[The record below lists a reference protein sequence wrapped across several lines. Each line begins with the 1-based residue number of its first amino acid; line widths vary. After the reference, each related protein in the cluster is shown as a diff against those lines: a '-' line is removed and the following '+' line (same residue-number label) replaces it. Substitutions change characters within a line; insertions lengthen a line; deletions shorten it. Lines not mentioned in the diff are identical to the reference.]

1 MSDWHLLIESP
12 EKIEECFLAA
22 AENDAAQL
30 TRLSALARNITPN
43 LFSKWP
49 ADVRQAWTD
58 GSELFVD
65 AVGNLTDNQAVITW
79 LLQTANCGYDSPLFR
94 DALAT
99 GTRMAFPD
107 YLDPA
112 GIISALGIHDPAVT
126 TRQIHNRWRR
136 LELLDEQR
144 RCCHPAYGAGIVEE
158 VDALTSEVRV
168 QFDRHQVLPLDV
180 FLDTVQMVKSDSLLD
195 KILSKKC
202 SKSVLEKSNVLP
214 ELVASL
220 VPPKADARFFKRCLV
235 PGFMTEKA
243 YTKAVSTGSIASVSK
258 AKTDEITRTV
268 ADSRSAHELAG
279 VLNILKEVEFG
290 EQEIANINRLLT
302 MCSSKV
308 DQAELMRDIVVR
320 IWLLA
325 PNALWLVEGLK
336 TDLAD
341 AAVFKHEERFIR
353 LTDELS
359 GKAVI
364 AWLSASATAL
374 GPDAFFKLAVQLPLR
389 LLTAVEQAIK
399 ELDWDKQNFIDAA
412 VHGLRTAA
420 TCDMVLWLWRSKCPE
435 KKVLRDITLIMKA
448 LAAPV
453 KGSFLRSNRELRKIV
468 VTDVKFHKFLMEDRS
483 IDSSRALVRA
493 VEHSAVLD
501 SGERQSMLV
510 RLVRSFPQLRSII
523 EKRGG
528 PVKKKAIQQMTSIRS
543 YETRRLELEE
553 IINVKIP
560 ENSRAIAVAREHG
573 DLRENA
579 EFKAAKDEQ
588 AYLTARRNEL
598 EDGLDNIRAVEF
610 SSNQAK
616 QVIPGSMFDLQL
628 EDGSS
633 TTYYL
638 LGLWDSDPAKNMLSY
653 ETPLGAAVLSAK
665 EGDEIE
671 LPGGGTAEVR
681 HISPL
686 PKDILTWLNQFE
698 SK

>member
-1 MSDWHLLIESP
+1 MSDWQELIEQP

-22 AENDAAQL
+22 ADNDPVSLATLNAL
-30 TRLSALARNITPN
+30 TKNISPN

-49 ADVRQAWTD
+49 SRVRQAWMG

-65 AVGNLTDNQAVITW
+65 AVGHIVDTPEVITW

-94 DALAT
+94 DALVT
-99 GTRMAFPD
+99 GVRTAFPD

-112 GIISALGIHDPAVT
+112 GMISALGVHDSAVS

-136 LELLDEQR
+136 FELLDEGR
-144 RCCHPAYGAGIVEE
+144 HCCHAAYGAGIVDE

-168 QFDRHQVLPLDV
+168 NFDRLQVLPLDV
-180 FLDTVQMVKSDSLLD
+180 FLDTVQMVKSDSVLE
-195 KILSKKC
+195 KILSGKC
-202 SKSVLEKSNVLP
+202 PKAILDKSNLLP
-214 ELVASL
+214 DLVASL
-220 VPPKADARFFKRCLV
+220 VPPKANSRFFKRCLV
-235 PGFMTEKA
+235 PAFMTDK
-243 YTKAVSTGSIASVSK
+243 TFNKAVATGSVAAVAK
-258 AKTDEITRTV
+258 GKTDEATRTV
-268 ADSRSAHELAG
+268 ADARSAHELVG
-279 VLNILKEVEFG
+279 VLDTLKEVQFG
-290 EQEIANINRLLT
+290 EEEIANVNRLLT
-302 MCSSKV
+302 MCSSKA

-320 IWLLA
+320 IWMLD
-325 PNALWLVEGLK
+325 PNAPWLVEGLK

-341 AAVFKHEERFIR
+341 AAVFKSEERFIR

-374 GPDAFFKLAVQLPLR
+374 DPDIFFKLAVRLPLR
-389 LLTAVEQAIK
+389 LLTAVEQAVAD
-399 ELDWDKQNFIDAA
+399 LGLDKQNLIDAA
-412 VHGLRTAA
+412 VHGLRTSG
-420 TCDMVLWLWRSKCPE
+420 TCDMALWLWRSKCPE
-435 KKVLRDITLIMKA
+435 KKALRDITLLMKA

-453 KGSFLRSNRELRKIV
+453 KGSFLRSNRDLRKIV
-468 VTDVKFHKFLMEDRS
+468 VTDTKFHKFLIEDRP

-510 RLVRSFPQLRSII
+510 RLVRSFPELRSII

-579 EFKAAKDEQ
+579 EFKAAKDQQ

-598 EDGLDNIRAVEF
+598 ESGLDQIRAFEF
-610 SSNQAK
+610 SAVQAK
-616 QVIPGSMFDLQL
+616 QVIPGSMFDLHH
-628 EDGSS
+628 EDGSC

-638 LGLWDSDPAKNMLSY
+638 LGLWDSDPSQNMLSY

-665 EGDEIE
+665 EGEEVE
-671 LPGGGTAEVR
+671 LPDGGTAEVR
-681 HISPL
+681 NISPL
-686 PKDILTWLNQFE
+686 PNDILTWLNQFE
-698 SK
+698 N